1 LKYSPEA
8 AKIGLYPGAFEPGRG
23 RDAMNE
29 EGNNGKLPGGKT
41 DDFLPPLDFS
51 YIVLPLYTQ
60 ALVKLGLVEDPVTQ
74 KPDIHLP
81 YAKRLI
87 DILDLLKDR
96 TNGRL
101 EPDEEKF
108 LEACLDQLKS
118 HYLEKAEILKF

>member
-1 LKYSPEA
+1 
-8 AKIGLYPGAFEPGRG
+8 
-23 RDAMNE
+23 MNE
-29 EGNNGKLPGGKT
+29 ERNNGRPGGKAEN
-41 DDFLPPLDFS
+41 FLPPLDFS

-60 ALVKLGLVEDPVTQ
+60 ALVKLGLVEDPVTK
-74 KPDIHLP
+74 KPDQNLP

-108 LEACLDQLKS
+108 LEACLAQIKS
-118 HYLEKAEILKF
+118 QYLEKAEILKF

>member
-1 LKYSPEA
+1 MSE
-8 AKIGLYPGAFEPGRG
+8 GR
-23 RDAMNE
+23 
-29 EGNNGKLPGGKT
+29 NNGKPAGGRAE
-41 DDFLPPLDFS
+41 DFLPPLDFS

-60 ALVKLGLVEDPVTQ
+60 ALVKLGLVEDPVTKKLDQ
-74 KPDIHLP
+74 NLP

-101 EPDEEKF
+101 EADEEKF

-118 HYLEKAEILKF
+118 HYLEKAQILKL